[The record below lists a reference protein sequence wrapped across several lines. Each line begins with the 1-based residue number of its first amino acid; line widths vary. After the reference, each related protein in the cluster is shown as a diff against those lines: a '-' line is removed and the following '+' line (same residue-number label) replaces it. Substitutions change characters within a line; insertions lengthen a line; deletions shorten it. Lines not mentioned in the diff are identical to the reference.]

1 VKNQPADESTA
12 VIAPGAV
19 AVTVTTVRYDEPQGE
34 IAWLRESSAE
44 GQFHAA
50 VRSALSQRLKGWALD
65 QVLGRVF
72 ARRPPAGEAVEYEGM
87 FSPVRHLM
95 ILVQPVDSNGS
106 AGTGEPRQVD
116 LLGLFVPTAHSDASV
131 AA

>member
-1 VKNQPADESTA
+1 VKNQPTDETTA
-12 VIAPGAV
+12 VIPPGAV
-19 AVTVTTVRYDEPQGE
+19 AVTVTTVRYDEPLGE
-34 IAWLRESSAE
+34 VVWLRESSAE
-44 GQFHAA
+44 GQFHQA

-95 ILVQPVDSNGS
+95 ILVQPVESDGS
-106 AGTGEPRQVD
+106 TGTREPRQVD
-116 LLGLFVPTAHSDASV
+116 LLGLFVPAASTDVSV

>member
-1 VKNQPADESTA
+1 MQHQPADETTA
-12 VIAPGAV
+12 VIPPGAV
-19 AVTVTTVRYDEPQGE
+19 AVTVTTVRYDEPLGE

-44 GQFHAA
+44 GQFHEAI
-50 VRSALSQRLKGWALD
+50 RSALSQRLKGWALD

-95 ILVQPVDSNGS
+95 ILVQPVADDGS
-106 AGTGEPRQVD
+106 TGTGEPRQVD
-116 LLGLFVPTAHSDASV
+116 LLGLFLAASTDTPV

>member
-1 VKNQPADESTA
+1 MQSQPADETTA
-12 VIAPGAV
+12 VIPPGAV

-95 ILVQPVDSNGS
+95 ILVQPVDSDGS
-106 AGTGEPRQVD
+106 TGTGEPRQVD
-116 LLGLFVPTAHSDASV
+116 LLGLFVAAARTDASV

>member
-1 VKNQPADESTA
+1 MKNQPIDETTA
-12 VIAPGAV
+12 VIPPRAV

-95 ILVQPVDSNGS
+95 ILVQPVESDWST
-106 AGTGEPRQVD
+106 GTGEPRQVD
-116 LLGLFVPTAHSDASV
+116 LLGLFVPAAHSDASV

>member
-1 VKNQPADESTA
+1 MKNQPTDETTA
-12 VIAPGAV
+12 VIPPGAV

-44 GQFHAA
+44 GQFHEAI
-50 VRSALSQRLKGWALD
+50 RSALSQRLQGWALD

-72 ARRPPAGEAVEYEGM
+72 ARRPPAAEAVEYEGM

-95 ILVQPVDSNGS
+95 ILVQPLADDGS
-106 AGTGEPRQVD
+106 TGTGEPRQVD
-116 LLGLFVPTAHSDASV
+116 LLGLFVQAACTDASV

>member
-12 VIAPGAV
+12 VIPPGQV
-19 AVTVTTVRYDEPQGE
+19 AVTVTTVRYDEPLGE
-34 IAWLRESSAE
+34 IAWLRESDAE

-50 VRSALSQRLKGWALD
+50 VRGALSQRLKGWALD

-95 ILVQPVDSNGS
+95 ILVQPVESDGS
-106 AGTGEPRQVD
+106 TGTGEPRQVD
-116 LLGLFVPTAHSDASV
+116 LLGLFLPAVSTDASV